1 MKDEKKVN
9 IDVQKIQKAIHT
21 GIPLSITTYTL
32 PHEMEV
38 YMGDVLTA
46 FLSELNQFH
55 MIEFLTYSLKELVTN
70 AKKANT
76 KRVYFTEKNL
86 DINNYEDYKTG
97 IKTFKEDTLN
107 NINHYLE
114 LQKSKGLYVKFIVQA
129 RCNRIKIE
137 VRNNSELTPFEYK
150 RIHDKIAKAQQY
162 TSIEEAFSQVL
173 DNTEGAGLGLIIMIL
188 MLRKI
193 GLTDENFQVLCEN
206 GETITRIIL
215 PTNVEFKESLTYL
228 SQQIV
233 GLIDSLPQFPENI
246 AHINSLLNNKDSK
259 LSEIASLI
267 SSDVALSADLL
278 KLVNSATFSLQSPCH
293 SIPEAVIFIGTR
305 GIKNLLFSLGSI
317 QNLGDSTAEQKKLW
331 SHSYKVG
338 FFSYN
343 IAKNYFST
351 DRQIVDDSYV
361 CGLLHD
367 MGKIIFDVAHP
378 KIIENLKQTL
388 QEKTLNQNLFEKIV
402 AGQNHAEIGALIAK
416 KWNFPSVVVETI
428 KFHHAPELSTPNIK
442 KLVSVIYFADM
453 LANYQS
459 KEVEYYQFDEDIL
472 ALFNIESE
480 EQLKKISE
488 KLETSFLKQ

>member
-76 KRVYFTEKNL
+76 KRVYFAEKNL

-114 LQKSKGLYVKFIVQA
+114 LQKSKGLYVKFIVQT
-129 RCNRIKIE
+129 RYNRIKIE

-173 DNTEGAGLGLIIMIL
+173 DDTEGAGLGLIIMIL

-215 PTNVEFKESLTYL
+215 PTNVEFKESLTSL

-278 KLVNSATFSLQSPCH
+278 KLVNSATFSLQNPCH
-293 SIPEAVIFIGTR
+293 SIPEAVKFIGTR

-331 SHSYKVG
+331 SHSYKVV

-351 DRQIVDDSYV
+351 DRQIIDDSYV

-388 QEKTLNQNLFEKIV
+388 QEKSLNQNLFEKIV

-428 KFHHAPELSTPNIK
+428 KFHHTPELSNPNIK